1 MSNIAKNDKTTLDYW
16 DSPNQTPRWL
26 RGTCLWTS
34 VCVCV
39 CSMSVWESSAPPS
52 CSTNSPREGGAGR
65 AVSSR
70 SCGLSLKGLKYVLEE
85 LMVCSSTFSL
95 SPPKTTS
102 TYSAKPRNLSLF
114 PTLRKKTM
122 TVHPTN
128 NLCSQTCTLCALTHI
143 PPSPPK
149 TKSLNSDQGII
160 IMLKWQ
166 PYN

>member
-34 VCVCV
+34 VCVCVCVCV

-70 SCGLSLKGLKYVLEE
+70 SCGLSLKGLKYVLVE
-85 LMVCSSTFSL
+85 LMVCSSTLSL

-114 PTLRKKTM
+114 PTLRKKPWQSIPQT
-122 TVHPTN
+122 TYALRHAHYVH
-128 NLCSQTCTLCALTHI
+128 SHI
-143 PPSPPK
+143 PPHSPQK
-149 TKSLNSDQGII
+149 QNQL
-160 IMLKWQ
+160 
-166 PYN
+166 

>member
-1 MSNIAKNDKTTLDYW
+1 MTKNVRLLGLTKSDSSLVERYMSMNI
-16 DSPNQTPRWL
+16 
-26 RGTCLWTS
+26 C

-70 SCGLSLKGLKYVLEE
+70 SCGLSLKGLKYLLVE
-85 LMVCSSTFSL
+85 LMVCSSTLSL

-114 PTLRKKTM
+114 PTLRKKPWQSIPQT
-122 TVHPTN
+122 TYALRHAHYVHSHTN
-128 NLCSQTCTLCALTHI
+128 
-143 PPSPPK
+143 PPK